1 MSGIDDRRSV
11 LHGDVSSDMVSRMQ
25 LYDGDRDLHETL
37 GYDDALE
44 VGQFWDLYTRA
55 DIAKAIIDTPVQAT
69 WTDGFTIHSA
79 EYDTPPERGV
89 DGIHDQFES
98 VKRDVGLHSEFVTA
112 DIVSRIGRFGVMVL
126 MVNDGRAL
134 DQPVGD
140 ATELKDV
147 QPLSER
153 RVVDYRLGENPTN
166 PRYNLPVEW
175 ELDFTDDD
183 DAGKDV
189 HWTRVVHIAEQQRE
203 HPVYGIPALEPV
215 YNRVMDWQKL
225 IGGAAEMFWRGAD
238 RKMVATLDPDAGR
251 LDDESDLQ
259 AQIEEMRHGLR
270 DTVYGRG
277 LGIEQLDGEDVD
289 PSGVKNAILD
299 AISSETG
306 IPKRIL
312 IGSERGDLAS
322 TQDRANFYG
331 NISDRRANHAEADIL
346 RPFVDRLQRATIVP
360 DGDYRVFWP
369 SVHELGESERAEV
382 QATRAEAISKLNDV
396 DWISEQEK
404 RELVG
409 LGE

>member
-1 MSGIDDRRSV
+1 MSGIEDRREI
-11 LHGDVSSDMVSRMQ
+11 LHGGVSSDSVSRMR
-25 LYDGDRDLHETL
+25 LYDGERDLHETL
-37 GYDDALE
+37 GYDDSLE
-44 VGQFWDLYTRA
+44 VEEFWDLYTRA
-55 DIAKAIIDTPVQAT
+55 DIAKAIIDKPAEAT
-69 WTDGFTIHSA
+69 WTDGFTVHSA
-79 EYDTPPERGV
+79 EYDKPPERGE
-89 DGIHDQFES
+89 DPIHDEFES
-98 VKRDVGLHSEFVTA
+98 VKHDIGLHSELVNA
-112 DIVSRIGRFGVMVL
+112 DIVSRIGRYGVMVL

-134 DQPVGD
+134 DQPIGD

-153 RVVDYRLGENPTN
+153 AIVDYRLGENPTN

-175 ELDFTDDD
+175 ELDFEDDD
-183 DAGKDV
+183 EGGKEV
-189 HWTRVVHIAEQQRE
+189 HWSRVVHIAEQQRE
-203 HPVYGIPALEPV
+203 HPVYGIAALEPV
-215 YNRVMDWQKL
+215 YNRVMDWQKV

-238 RKMVATLDPDAGR
+238 RKMVATLDPEAGR
-251 LDDESDLQ
+251 LDDEDDLKEQ
-259 AQIEEMRHGLR
+259 VEEMRHGLR

-277 LGIEQLDGEDVD
+277 LGIDQLDGEDVD
-289 PSGVKNAILD
+289 PTGVKNAILD

-331 NISDRRANHAEADIL
+331 NISDRRANHAETDIF

-360 DGDYRVFWP
+360 DGDYRVYWP
-369 SVHELGESERAEV
+369 SVHELGKSERAEV
-382 QATRAEAISKLNDV
+382 QASRAEAISKLNDV

-409 LGE
+409 LAE

>member
-1 MSGIDDRRSV
+1 MSGIADRRE
-11 LHGDVSSDMVSRMQ
+11 LLNGDVSSDIVSRMQ
-25 LYDGDRDLHETL
+25 LYDGERDLHDTL

-44 VGQFWDLYTRA
+44 VEEFWDLYTRA
-55 DIAKAIIDTPVQAT
+55 DIAKAIIDKPVEAT
-69 WTDGFTIHSA
+69 WTDGFTIHST
-79 EYDTPPERGV
+79 EYDSPPDRGT
-89 DGIHDQFES
+89 DAIHDEFES
-98 VKRDVGLHSEFVTA
+98 VKRSIGLHSELVNA
-112 DIVSRIGRFGVMVL
+112 DIVSRIGRYGVMVL
-126 MVNDGRAL
+126 MVNDGRSL
-134 DQPVGD
+134 DQPLGD

-153 RVVDYRLGENPTN
+153 RVVDYNLGENPTN
-166 PRYNLPVEW
+166 ARYNLPVEW
-175 ELDFTDDD
+175 QLDFEDD
-183 DAGKDV
+183 GEPSKDV

-215 YNRVMDWQKL
+215 YNRVMDWQKV

-251 LDDESDLQ
+251 LDDENDLQ

-277 LGIEQLDGEDVD
+277 LGIDQLDGEDVD
-289 PSGVKNAILD
+289 PTGVKNAILD

-312 IGSERGDLAS
+312 IGSEKGELAS

-331 NISDRRANHAEADIL
+331 NIADRRAMHANGDML
-346 RPFVDRLQRATIVP
+346 RPFVDRLQKATIVP
-360 DGDYRVFWP
+360 EGDYRVYWP
-369 SVHELGESERAEV
+369 EVHELGKSERAEI
-382 QATRAEAISKLNDV
+382 QANQAQAIKQLDGV
-396 DWISEQEK
+396 GWIDDAEK

-409 LGE
+409 LAD

>member
-1 MSGIDDRRSV
+1 MSGIGDRRT
-11 LHGDVSSDMVSRMQ
+11 LLNGDVSSDIVSRMQ
-25 LYDGDRDLHETL
+25 LYDGERDLHDTL

-44 VGQFWDLYTRA
+44 VEQFWDLYTRA
-55 DIAKAIIDTPVQAT
+55 DIAKAIIDKPVEAT
-69 WTDGFTIHSA
+69 WTDGFTIHSV
-79 EYDTPPERGV
+79 EYDKPPERGA
-89 DGIHDQFES
+89 DSIHDEFES
-98 VKRDVGLHSEFVTA
+98 VKRAIGLHSELVNA
-112 DIVSRIGRFGVMVL
+112 DIVSRIGRYGVLVL

-134 DQPVGD
+134 NQPIGD

-153 RVVDYRLGENPTN
+153 RVVDYELGENPTN
-166 PRYNLPVEW
+166 ARYNLPVEW
-175 ELDFTDDD
+175 QLDFEDDSEPS
-183 DAGKDV
+183 KDV

-215 YNRVMDWQKL
+215 YNRVMDWQKV

-251 LDDESDLQ
+251 LDDENDLK
-259 AQIEEMRHGLR
+259 AQVEEMRHGLR

-277 LGIEQLDGEDVD
+277 LGIDQLDGEDVD
-289 PSGVKNAILD
+289 PTGVKNAILD

-312 IGSERGDLAS
+312 IGSERGELAS

-331 NISDRRANHAEADIL
+331 NIADRRAMHANGDIL
-346 RPFVDRLQRATIVP
+346 RPFVDRLQKATIVP
-360 DGDYRVFWP
+360 EGDYRIYWP
-369 SVHELGESERAEV
+369 EVHELGKSERAEI
-382 QATRAEAISKLNDV
+382 QASRAEAVSKLNEV

-409 LGE
+409 LSD

>member
-1 MSGIDDRRSV
+1 MSGIADRRE
-11 LHGDVSSDMVSRMQ
+11 LLNGDFSSDIVSRLA
-25 LYDGDRDLHETL
+25 LYDGERDLHETL

-44 VGQFWDLYTRA
+44 VEQFWNLYTRA
-55 DIAKAIIDTPVQAT
+55 DIAKAIIDKPVEAT

-79 EYDTPPERGV
+79 EYDKPPERGV
-89 DGIHDQFES
+89 GGIHDAFES
-98 VKRDVGLHSEFVTA
+98 VKRNVGLHSKLVNA
-112 DIVSRIGRFGVMVL
+112 DIVSRIGRYGVLVL
-126 MVNDGRAL
+126 MLNDGRAL
-134 DQPVGD
+134 DQPLGD

-153 RVVDYRLGENPTN
+153 SIVDYSLGENPTN
-166 PRYNLPVEW
+166 ERYNLPVEW

-183 DAGKDV
+183 DGGKTV
-189 HWTRVVHIAEQQRE
+189 HWSRVVHIAEQQRE

-238 RKMVATLDPDAGR
+238 RKLVANLDPDAGR
-251 LDDESDLQ
+251 LDDEDDMKEQ
-259 AQIEEMRHGLR
+259 VEEMRHGLR

-277 LGIEQLDGEDVD
+277 LSIDALGGNDVD
-289 PSGVKNAILD
+289 PTGVKNAILD

-312 IGSERGDLAS
+312 IGSERGELAS

-331 NISDRRANHAEADIL
+331 NIADRRAKHANGDIL
-346 RPFVDRLQRATIVP
+346 RPFVDRLQKATIVP
-360 DGDYRVFWP
+360 EGEYRIFWP
-369 SVHELGESERAEV
+369 EVHELGKAERAEI
-382 QATRAEAISKLNDV
+382 QASRAQAIKQLDGV
-396 DWISEQEK
+396 GWIDEQEK

-409 LGE
+409 LSE